1 MSEIREYVRKNSK
14 PFSEM
19 SFQELKEYLFTIPDD
34 REAEKEYV
42 KRSTAQVLAKQKSQ
56 SK

>member
-1 MSEIREYVRKNSK
+1 
-14 PFSEM
+14 M

-34 REAEKEYV
+34 KEAEKEYV

-56 SK
+56 SQ